1 MDKPN
6 DYSGYTL
13 AKLKFLHQQLLV
25 KQMSTPSDELQQQI
39 EELQQVISA
48 RESAE
53 ASPAENTVTDPMVPE
68 QAVAAEAAPEPEEAV
83 THDALTGA
91 AVTEAAA
98 PALATEIVT
107 AAGVIRPEVPVLRKV
122 PVRFLGNTGEYFSIW
137 IVNLLLTIVTLG
149 IYSAWAKVRT
159 NRYFYGNT
167 EIDGHRFSYLA
178 EPMQILKGRIIAVVL
193 FASYF
198 LAGYFSPVAG
208 VVVALLLAILAPV
221 LIVLSYRFRLRMTAY
236 RNVRFSFR
244 GRIGRAY
251 MVFLVWPIIA
261 LCTLYILLP
270 LSLKK
275 IDQYLLEGSWY
286 GDRQFKPRL
295 NTGEYFGTGIAT
307 GAIGFVIMLIGGIA
321 VGVSSVAFGQDGGI
335 SEHGITFGV
344 FALYFITFI
353 IAGSFYTSR
362 IRNHMFGATQLDGV
376 AKFQSSLKMWELVG
390 LRVTNTLAIIF
401 TLGFAIPW
409 AKIRKA
415 QMFSEVTQV
424 DVLAEP
430 DVVKAASGSEAEAL
444 GEEAANLFDVDIALG

>member
-1 MDKPN
+1 MDKPS

-13 AKLKFLHQQLLV
+13 AEIKELHQQLV
-25 KQMSTPSDELQQQI
+25 SEQANTPSTTQQQQI
-39 EELQQVISA
+39 EQLEHVISA
-48 RESAE
+48 RESA
-53 ASPAENTVTDPMVPE
+53 AP
-68 QAVAAEAAPEPEEAV
+68 QAAEEPLAASMPETDV
-83 THDALTGA
+83 
-91 AVTEAAA
+91 
-98 PALATEIVT
+98 VT
-107 AAGVIRPEVPVLRKV
+107 AAGVTRPAKPVLRTV
-122 PVRFLGNTGEYFSIW
+122 PVKFLGITSEFFSIW

-178 EPMQILKGRIIAVVL
+178 EPLQILKGRIIAVVL

-198 LAGYFSPVAG
+198 LAGYISPAAGLIVAG
-208 VVVALLLAILAPV
+208 LLALLAPV

-244 GRIGRAY
+244 GQIGRAY
-251 MVFLVWPIIA
+251 MVFLFWPIIS
-261 LCTLYILLP
+261 LCTLYLLLP
-270 LSLKK
+270 INLKK
-275 IDQYLLEGSWY
+275 MDEYLLEGSWY

-295 NTGEYFGTGIAT
+295 NTGEYFGTGIAAA
-307 GAIGFVIMLIGGIA
+307 AIGMIIMMVGGVVIGVTSVMTASDTESVTNVLGFGI
-321 VGVSSVAFGQDGGI
+321 V
-335 SEHGITFGV
+335 
-344 FALYFITFI
+344 ALYFLTFI

-362 IRNHMFGATQLDGV
+362 IRNHIFSATELDGV
-376 AKFQSSLKMWELVG
+376 AGFKSSLAMWELIK

-401 TLGFAIPW
+401 SLGFAIPW

-415 QMFSEVTQV
+415 QLYANVSNV

-430 DVVKAASGSEAEAL
+430 DKVMAASGNSAEAV

>member
-13 AKLKFLHQQLLV
+13 AKLKFMHQQLMV
-25 KQMSTPSDELQQQI
+25 KQVSAPSDDLQQQI
-39 EELQQVISA
+39 DALEQVISA

-53 ASPAENTVTDPMVPE
+53 VSPFENTVPESMPPE
-68 QAVAAEAAPEPEEAV
+68 QAAADTAPSPEAEVTGGEVTNPES
-83 THDALTGA
+83 TG
-91 AVTEAAA
+91 AAA
-98 PALATEIVT
+98 PATEVVT

-122 PVRFLGNTGEYFSIW
+122 PVKFLGNTGEYFSIW
-137 IVNLLLTIVTLG
+137 IVNLLLTIVTFG

-198 LAGYFSPVAG
+198 LAGYFSPAAG
-208 VVVALLLAILAPV
+208 VVVALLLALLAPV

-261 LCTLYILLP
+261 LCTLYLLLP

-275 IDQYLLEGSWY
+275 MDQYLLEGSWY

-295 NTGEYFGTGIAT
+295 NTGEYFGTGFAT
-307 GAIGFVIMLIGGIA
+307 GAIGFVIMLVGFIA
-321 VGVSSVAFGQDGGI
+321 VGASSVAFGQDGSV
-335 SEHGITFGV
+335 SEYSVMFGT
-344 FALYFITFI
+344 FALYFLTFI

-376 AKFQSSLKMWELVG
+376 AKFQSSLKMWELVS
-390 LRVTNTLAIIF
+390 LRVTNTLAIICS
-401 TLGFAIPW
+401 LGFAIPW

-415 QMFSEVTQV
+415 QMFSDVTRV

-430 DVVKAASGSEAEAL
+430 DIVKAASGSETDAL